1 MHEMTRK
8 DAAALDTVDEPC
20 GTAAPPRSAAL
31 ALLSPK
37 DVALMRWLAA
47 GLTNLQIA
55 SASYR
60 SEKTVANQLTCLY
73 AKLGARNRAEAVA
86 IYLRMG
92 GD

>member
-1 MHEMTRK
+1 MHGMTRK
-8 DAAALDTVDEPC
+8 DAAALATVDEPC
-20 GTAAPPRSAAL
+20 GTAASPGSAAL
-31 ALLSPK
+31 ALLSAK

-60 SEKTVANQLTCLY
+60 SEKTVANQLTSLY